1 MSLWQKLSILLV
13 SWTPSF
19 PDKLIPY
26 FFSPIRTKTNMCS
39 MFITYKHIEAYWKI
53 RNQAKYTLYTHVFIQ
68 KREVWSFWVLSHP
81 FVVRHKASNELFVY
95 KWVNS
100 GVIEMPWR
108 WYKIELLPTC
118 PAKKQRP
125 RELSSPSGG
134 GQNNFFCNWHHMCL
148 CMGGGG
154 GLLLTV
160 STPGQA
166 LRQLISWYWCK
177 RPLPRTPCPPYTHQ
191 ARGGWLYLLSLAQH
205 TLRRCRLG
213 GSWGASWLLAQ
224 NWEVWDGRGD

>member
-1 MSLWQKLSILLV
+1 MVWSKCHDADTKLNCCLLV
-13 SWTPSF
+13 LPKNNGPESF
-19 PDKLIPY
+19 PL
-26 FFSPIRTKTNMCS
+26 
-39 MFITYKHIEAYWKI
+39 
-53 RNQAKYTLYTHVFIQ
+53 
-68 KREVWSFWVLSHP
+68 HP
-81 FVVRHKASNELFVY
+81 VVGK
-95 KWVNS
+95 
-100 GVIEMPWR
+100 
-108 WYKIELLPTC
+108 
-118 PAKKQRP
+118 
-125 RELSSPSGG
+125 
-134 GQNNFFCNWHHMCL
+134 NNFFCNWHHMCL

-213 GSWGASWLLAQ
+213 GSWGQGGCWPELGGL
-224 NWEVWDGRGD
+224 EMGRLNEKDFVRPLIS